1 MFPLVFRIGLEDRLF
16 RWRIQLRFEYSSP
29 HQLMNTRGYSPA
41 ILPCGVSDKYGLEGI
56 PSKNSGRVIC
66 AVFRTPRAQSS
77 CTVGSRHP
85 LHRPSGRDLDPGDR
99 LERLVSVRQRGL
111 GRVVPRWRRV
121 EGTGRSRYGR
131 IRYGRSRSGSSSTRI
146 TRSTMGG
153 TNSGST
159 RQANPES
166 SKTSDQCFENYET
179 KAVSTVNIGI

>member
-1 MFPLVFRIGLEDRLF
+1 
-16 RWRIQLRFEYSSP
+16 
-29 HQLMNTRGYSPA
+29 MNTRGYSPA

-56 PSKNSGRVIC
+56 PSKSSGRVIC

-121 EGTGRSRYGR
+121 EGTGRSRPDTVRALEKWVEQHANHEKYDGR
-131 IRYGRSRSGSSSTRI
+131 DELWLNPASESR
-146 TRSTMGG
+146 
-153 TNSGST
+153 
-159 RQANPES
+159 E
-166 SKTSDQCFENYET
+166 FEDVGPVFREL
-179 KAVSTVNIGI
+179 